1 MEWSQNALCVIVIVA
16 VGLVWLI
23 SASGGKK

>member
-1 MEWSQNALCVIVIVA
+1 MEWSSNALCVIVIVV